1 MKLKTRC
8 YFIKIKLLFA
18 VFSVVAELLALMN
31 DVTAEGKLAFGRT
44 SIPASS

>member
-1 MKLKTRC
+1 MKLKTRY

-18 VFSVVAELLALMN
+18 VFSVIDELLALMS

-44 SIPASS
+44 SIPALS